1 MSGTR
6 SPTLRRLHPFR
17 PNLDGILHVICPSDE
32 KSVSKNSFQTSVSKN
47 YLRIEKIAAHSKAS
61 PMGSRRQNQRLADWL
76 PSLHAAPLV
85 RLCSPRSSS
94 AAPLHLG
101 NLHRQAAH
109 LPTPTARCSLERRSG
124 SISLV
129 VAGLRA
135 AAPWN
140 TADSDM
146 VCSHVLA
153 QHRCLGGRGRPFRA
167 AHLKHCL

>member
-1 MSGTR
+1 M
-6 SPTLRRLHPFR
+6 LRRLHPLR
-17 PNLDGILHVICPSDE
+17 PNLDGILHVICPAD
-32 KSVSKNSFQTSVSKN
+32 KIRRRRTRFNTPTSKN

-61 PMGSRRQNQRLADWL
+61 PMGSQRQNQRLADWL

-94 AAPLHLG
+94 AASLHLG
-101 NLHRQAAH
+101 NLDRQAAH

-135 AAPWN
+135 AALWN

-146 VCSHVLA
+146 ICYHVLA

-167 AHLKHCL
+167 AHLKHYL